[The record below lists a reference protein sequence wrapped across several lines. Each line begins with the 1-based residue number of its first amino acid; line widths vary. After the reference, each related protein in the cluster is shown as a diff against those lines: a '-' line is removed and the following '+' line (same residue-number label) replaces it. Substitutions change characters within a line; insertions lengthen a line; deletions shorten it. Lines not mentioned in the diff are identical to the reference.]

1 LVKKTPLSFGKK
13 DQRFGKVHP
22 SLGKKDQR
30 FGIKVTPVF
39 LKSTPL
45 HCLWVKKTSTL
56 LLKVPPLLSSAGKK
70 DQRFGIKVHPSLG
83 KKVPLFLCLLVKKT
97 STLLDE
103 SPPLSLVKKTQNKP
117 KN

>member
-45 HCLWVKKTSTL
+45 LMSL
-56 LLKVPPLLSSAGKK
+56 GKK
-70 DQRFGIKVHPSLG
+70 DQYFAYESP
-83 KKVPLFLCLLVKKT
+83 PLCCLLLVKKT
-97 STLLDE
+97 NALG
-103 SPPLSLVKKTQNKP
+103 
-117 KN
+117 